1 MLLQCTKLGDALEI
15 RNGITFDFYSG
26 LPHIYFYSGL
36 PYIYISIQDCHIYI
50 SKNAQER
57 NNAMRE
63 TSLQSL
69 INDIQLHFFCGCVS
83 YVSVSCDDDHVSDD
97 GANMTVI

>member
-1 MLLQCTKLGDALEI
+1 
-15 RNGITFDFYSG
+15 
-26 LPHIYFYSGL
+26 
-36 PYIYISIQDCHIYI
+36 
-50 SKNAQER
+50 
-57 NNAMRE
+57 MRE